1 MGGTWYS
8 DDKKTAFK
16 VLERDEISTFIKIK
30 FGSAVPEKSEAND
43 KAEIRQENR
52 NVHLASQGKIDY
64 DQVDKQSSH
73 EEQNAKM
80 HASIAVTKDE
90 FQNQLASKIDVDPMQ
105 EQRVE
110 SILEINDERS
120 RDAYHNQNI
129 NGRIASLLRKNA
141 AFFVAVSILNFL
153 MAVLITIFCFI
164 FPNAFENVKLSLGKA
179 WGWLKLKFDSGIS
192 YGLELPNL
200 GMRVIKVGASPF
212 DWMWR
217 FLGCVGKCFGISLPS
232 ITM

>member
-16 VLERDEISTFIKIK
+16 VLERDEISTFIKVK

-43 KAEIRQENR
+43 KGEIRQENR

-73 EEQNAKM
+73 EELNAKM
-80 HASIAVTKDE
+80 HASIEVTKDE
-90 FQNQLASKIDVDPMQ
+90 FQNQLASKEIGVDPMQ

-110 SILEINDERS
+110 SIMEINDERS
-120 RDAYHNQNI
+120 RDSYHNQNS

-141 AFFVAVSILNFL
+141 AFFVAV
-153 MAVLITIFCFI
+153 
-164 FPNAFENVKLSLGKA
+164 
-179 WGWLKLKFDSGIS
+179 
-192 YGLELPNL
+192 
-200 GMRVIKVGASPF
+200 
-212 DWMWR
+212 
-217 FLGCVGKCFGISLPS
+217 
-232 ITM
+232 